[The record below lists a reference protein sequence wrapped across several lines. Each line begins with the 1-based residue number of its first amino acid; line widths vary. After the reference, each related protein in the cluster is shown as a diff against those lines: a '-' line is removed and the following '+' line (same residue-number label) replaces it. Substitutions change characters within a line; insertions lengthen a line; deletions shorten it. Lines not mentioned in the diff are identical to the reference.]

1 MAKEGFIFLYLHS
14 SGRTTSGD
22 KAVMSTQI
30 DFPSKTLHDQFN
42 LLEKRYINIGIT

>member
-14 SGRTTSGD
+14 SGKTASGD

-30 DFPSKTLHDQFN
+30 DFPSKILHDQ
-42 LLEKRYINIGIT
+42 LKLYEKQYIHTGIT